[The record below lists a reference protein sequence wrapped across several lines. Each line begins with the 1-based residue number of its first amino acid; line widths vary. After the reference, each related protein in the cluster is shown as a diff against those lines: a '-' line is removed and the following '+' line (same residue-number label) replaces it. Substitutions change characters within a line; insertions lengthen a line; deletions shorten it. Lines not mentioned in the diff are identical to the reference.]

1 MSKALIAVLASG
13 AGTTAEALIR
23 ASIECTLGFEVGLVI
38 SSSETAGVLG
48 RVDKVNHEYG
58 CRVAMASIGPRTHPR
73 SDGEPFRP
81 GLQTTAEAAA
91 IAQLLTAGS
100 FETVVLMG
108 YLRRVDPSLVHQF
121 GWREGYGSHFDARML
136 NTHPG
141 LLPETKGLYGV
152 AVQEFVLNRGLS
164 EAGHVIHVVAEEY
177 DEGPVLFE
185 HRTPVLP
192 DDTPAETV
200 GTDQGTAE
208 SRHSTGHRRVHC
220 PAWQLSRRRDPA
232 ERGSDRRVRREATSW
247 L

>member
-1 MSKALIAVLASG
+1 
-13 AGTTAEALIR
+13 
-23 ASIECTLGFEVGLVI
+23 
-38 SSSETAGVLG
+38 
-48 RVDKVNHEYG
+48 
-58 CRVAMASIGPRTHPR
+58 MASIGPRTHPR
-73 SDGEPFRP
+73 SGGEPFRP

-100 FETVVLMG
+100 FEIVVLMG

-121 GWREGYGSHFDARML
+121 GWREGYGSHFDAGML

-152 AVQEFVLNRGLS
+152 AVQEFVLNRGFS

-177 DEGPVLFE
+177 RGTRSYSNTARQCC
-185 HRTPVLP
+185 RTHPR
-192 DDTPAETV
+192 ETV

-220 PAWQLSRRRDPA
+220 PAWQSSLAPRSSRTRF
-232 ERGSDRRVRREATSW
+232 GDRRIRREATS
-247 L
+247 